1 MKQST
6 MDQSLAAEALPNLIS
21 DSVSAQG
28 DATDATAVQI
38 LADLEN
44 VDSQSVDIATK
55 PNSGVQVLA

>member
-6 MDQSLAAEALPNLIS
+6 MDQSLADQPLPNIS

-38 LADLEN
+38 LADLEK